1 MVEFDDGKRGRR
13 ESSRFRLE
21 ETKIERKEDQQEQ
34 NNNGETGVRI
44 RLTRVKTRPRR
55 IRRVDRNELSR
66 SEGVNLEE
74 SVDLIDDLA
83 DSWCRVHSSC
93 ESTSKIGG

>member
-1 MVEFDDGKRGRR
+1 MGREDGERAHVSDWRR
-13 ESSRFRLE
+13 RRSR
-21 ETKIERKEDQQEQ
+21 ERKISKNE
-34 NNNGETGVRI
+34 NKNGETGVRI

-74 SVDLIDDLA
+74 SVNLIDDLA